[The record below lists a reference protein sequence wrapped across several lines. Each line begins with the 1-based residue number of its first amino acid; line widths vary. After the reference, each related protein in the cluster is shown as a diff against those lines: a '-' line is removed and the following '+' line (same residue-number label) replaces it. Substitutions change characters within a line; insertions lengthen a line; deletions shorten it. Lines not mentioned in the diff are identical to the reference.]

1 MRCTMK
7 SQPTENI
14 DNLPPAATLPP
25 TMTTGTRRFE
35 MVEGSSSKFWQISI
49 DGSSFTV
56 TYGRIGSA
64 GTSKTTACASPDAA
78 KAEADK
84 LIAEK
89 TRKGYSEV
97 GGTEPS
103 WRPPAHVPTD
113 SRIERFLHYKVTGFD
128 PEAEEDSDD
137 EGIRVFPSLRDLD
150 KRVFRIG
157 LSYDNDAA
165 TFTARLDALLA
176 DKKIGELRGLVIG
189 QWFGDYCDT
198 GPKAVLVDRLIAS
211 ASKLTSLKG
220 LFVGDIYQ
228 EECEISWIHQCDYGP
243 LLTALP
249 QLEELMIRGGTDL
262 RLTKASHAGLRSLTV
277 QTGGMSAKAVR
288 DIGSASF
295 PSLKTLTLWLG
306 SNYYG
311 GDSKVQDLKQILEG
325 ANLPA
330 LEHLGLQD
338 SEYSDDIA
346 KAVAKSP
353 ILERLK
359 GLDLSMGT
367 LSDEGAEALI
377 AAPAVRNLKHL
388 NLRHHYLST
397 GMMKKIRDLGIPV
410 NVGDRREVHGEDRRY
425 AEVTE

>member
-1 MRCTMK
+1 
-7 SQPTENI
+7 
-14 DNLPPAATLPP
+14 
-25 TMTTGTRRFE
+25 

-49 DGSSFTV
+49 DGASFTV

-64 GTSKTTACASPDAA
+64 GTSKTTTCASPAA
-78 KAEADK
+78 AQAEANK

-97 GGTEPS
+97 GGAEPS
-103 WRPPAHVPTD
+103 WRPPEHIPTD
-113 SRIERFLHYKVTGFD
+113 SRAERFLHYKVTGFD

-137 EGIRVFPSLRDLD
+137 EGIRVFPKLRDLD

-157 LSYDNDAA
+157 LGYDNDAA
-165 TFTARLDALLA
+165 TFTARLDALLS

-198 GPKAVLVDRLIAS
+198 GPKSALVDRLIAN

-220 LFVGDIYQ
+220 LFIGDIYQ

-243 LLTALP
+243 LLAALP
-249 QLEELMIRGGTDL
+249 QLEEFVVRGGNQL
-262 RLTKASHAGLRSLTV
+262 RFTNLTHAGLRSLTV
-277 QTGGMSAKAVR
+277 QTGGLPAKAVR
-288 DIGSASF
+288 DIASASL

-306 SNYYG
+306 VEDYG
-311 GDSKVQDLKQILEG
+311 GDSKLKDLKPILEG
-325 ANLPA
+325 TNLPA

-338 SEYSDDIA
+338 CKYSDDIA

-353 ILERLK
+353 ILTRLK

-367 LSDEGAEALI
+367 LSDEGAEALL
-377 AAPAVRNLKHL
+377 ASPAVRNLKHL

-397 GMMKKIRDLGIPV
+397 GMVKRIRDLGIPV
-410 NVGDRREVHGEDRRY
+410 NVGDRQEASDEDERY